1 LIIIRLSLRANFTNN
16 EIVIRHAGVL
26 IAGVGSVCH
35 PSLIQV
41 NGLGV
46 TERYKMQKYI
56 EMTGIDSNGDQVSLQ
71 LPTNWDSFEI
81 LTALQWYFDNG
92 WTLSGSK
99 VYA

>member
-1 LIIIRLSLRANFTNN
+1 
-16 EIVIRHAGVL
+16 
-26 IAGVGSVCH
+26 
-35 PSLIQV
+35 
-41 NGLGV
+41 
-46 TERYKMQKYI
+46 MQKYI

-71 LPTNWDSFEI
+71 LPTDWDAFEI